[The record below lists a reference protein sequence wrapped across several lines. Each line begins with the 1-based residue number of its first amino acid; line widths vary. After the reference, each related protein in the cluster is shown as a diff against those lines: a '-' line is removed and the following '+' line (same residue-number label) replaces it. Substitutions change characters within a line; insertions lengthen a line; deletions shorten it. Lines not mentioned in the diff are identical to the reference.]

1 MQCRFAVIDVAG
13 ALPSKKK
20 KPPSHSR
27 RWMRPAARTT
37 ILTVPAA
44 DIQILY
50 RWKLK
55 KASPTT
61 GTEPAASELVE
72 PAEVVEAEPER
83 EVEVENTEAGGKEGQ
98 ADAEKPEPKK
108 KRRKRG

>member
-1 MQCRFAVIDVAG
+1 MQIRCYRCGWSFAIKKEEAAFALQALDETGGTHYDSNCPRCR
-13 ALPSKKK
+13 
-20 KPPSHSR
+20 HSN
-27 RWMRPAARTT
+27 P
-37 ILTVPAA
+37 ISLE
-44 DIQILY
+44 Q
-50 RWKLK
+50 LK